1 MPSSFARFGEKMR
14 QTLNID
20 MGTPKDWKPTSNTR
34 VVANMA
40 EVRSF
45 AQHVKR
51 LLRDWGAMEKWT
63 DASLSSMRSVLAS
76 RLPHVLDFREGQSI
90 LQPMSP
96 TDRTV
101 GGGDLETEAIADA
114 AQQMQRDMNS
124 QVLLP
129 LQQWLSA
136 YRSIK
141 AKIDSLEEQRL
152 DLDTKRREVLTLQEK
167 HNKAD
172 PKDIP
177 ATLDKKTAAE
187 AKLDRLQRNFKEAEA
202 EVFAALTMLIND
214 TVIIKDYHSQCL
226 EIMENTFS
234 RARTVFRG
242 QAQAAS
248 APPQTAEQPSAPTW
262 YAEAKAN
269 ADAHATGSEH
279 AYESDN

>member
-1 MPSSFARFGEKMR
+1 MR

-34 VVANMA
+34 VLGNMA
-40 EVRSF
+40 EARSF

-76 RLPHVLDFREGQSI
+76 RLPHVLDFKESLSV
-90 LQPMSP
+90 LQPMTP

-101 GGGDLETEAIADA
+101 GGTMETEALADA
-114 AQQMQRDMNS
+114 AQQMKKELNK

-136 YRSIK
+136 YKSIK
-141 AKIDSLEEQRL
+141 TKLESLEEQRL
-152 DLDTKRREVLTLQEK
+152 DLDTKRREVLNLQEK
-167 HNKAD
+167 HSKAD

-177 ATLDKKTAAE
+177 AILDKKTVAE
-187 AKLDRLQRNFKEAEA
+187 GKLDRLERSFKDAEA
-202 EVFAALTMLIND
+202 EVFSALTMLIND
-214 TVIIKDYHSQCL
+214 TAMVKDYHSRCL
-226 EIMENTFS
+226 EIMESTFS
-234 RARTVFRG
+234 RARTAFQG

-248 APPQTAEQPSAPTW
+248 VPPQAAEQPSAPTW
-262 YAEAKAN
+262 YTEAKAN
-269 ADAHATGSEH
+269 ADANAKGSEH
-279 AYESDN
+279 AYDSDN